1 MIRILATVLGV
12 LASAAAVVGL
22 VARYLPIERHSVL
35 VLAAASPYLMLAGP
49 IGMLL
54 LGLGRQWVLTLLA
67 ASLCVVMLGIQ
78 LPRYVGV
85 KATGVPTATAG
96 VRVMTANLGMGRADP
111 RAVAALAR
119 ELADV
124 LVLQEMT
131 PEAADGLTSAGVD
144 DMFPH
149 RIIDPRAMA
158 SGIGVWSRYPIV
170 ESRAIDGFA
179 LPMLSARLRLPGV
192 VFDPTV
198 VAVHFAAP
206 WPRPIGPWRQDMARF
221 PAMLQQLARD
231 AGAVIVAGDLNAT
244 LDMVPF
250 RRLLNEGYRDAAE
263 QAGAGLTRTYPNR
276 RWRPAVLGIDH
287 VLVYG
292 CAATSART
300 IALPGSDH
308 RGLVAT
314 VDVPLD
320 PTAS

>member
-12 LASAAAVVGL
+12 LASAVAVMGL

-54 LGLGRQWVLTLLA
+54 LGMGRRWVLTLLA

-78 LPRYVGV
+78 LPRYVGA
-85 KATGVPTATAG
+85 KASAVPAAG

-111 RAVAALAR
+111 RAVAALTR
-119 ELADV
+119 ESADV

-131 PEAADGLTSAGVD
+131 PEAATGLTSAGVD

-198 VAVHFAAP
+198 VAVHLAAP
-206 WPRPIGPWRQDMARF
+206 WPQPIGAWRQDMARF

-231 AGAVIVAGDLNAT
+231 GGAVIVAGDLNAT
-244 LDMVPF
+244 LDMLPY

-263 QAGAGLTRTYPNR
+263 QAGAGMTRSYPNR
-276 RWRPAVLGIDH
+276 PWRPAVLGIDH
-287 VLVYG
+287 VLVHD

-300 IALPGSDH
+300 TSLPGSDH
-308 RGLVAT
+308 RGLIAT
-314 VDVPLD
+314 VDLPLD